1 MTQAL
6 ECSLSLF
13 NKYWWNIYHIV
24 KYKCESWTIKNAEC
38 WRIDAFKLWC
48 WRRLLRTPCAAGRSN
63 QSILKGI
70 NPEYSFIERTDAE
83 VLILWP
89 PDAKS
94 QLTGKDTDAGKDW
107 RQEEKGMTEDEMVG
121 WHHWLNGHEYDMSGR
136 QWRTEKPGL
145 LQSIVLQRD
154 KTERL
159 NNNNNK
165 MSWTDFLKKDV
176 GHCKL
181 YVYLE
186 HHKAKK
192 EWVTKLLYYA
202 Y

>member
-1 MTQAL
+1 MWEL
-6 ECSLSLF
+6 DH
-13 NKYWWNIYHIV
+13 K
-24 KYKCESWTIKNAEC
+24 EC
-38 WRIDAFKLWC
+38 WVLKNWC
-48 WRRLLRTPCAAGRSN
+48 FQTVVLEKTLEDPCAAGRLN

-159 NNNNNK
+159 NNNLPCAWNCTKEPLLSQTKSTPLFWGRRPLSPSESLAVHMIN
-165 MSWTDFLKKDV
+165 SRY
-176 GHCKL
+176 L
-181 YVYLE
+181 YM
-186 HHKAKK
+186 AKN
-192 EWVTKLLYYA
+192 
-202 Y
+202 